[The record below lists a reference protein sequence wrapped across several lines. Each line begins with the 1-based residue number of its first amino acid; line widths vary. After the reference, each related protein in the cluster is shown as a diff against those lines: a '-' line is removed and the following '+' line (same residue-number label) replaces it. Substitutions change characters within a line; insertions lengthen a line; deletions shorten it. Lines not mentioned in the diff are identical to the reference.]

1 LNSTSTITK
10 RFDQWLR
17 VYGGQIFDDTQI
29 DIYEKAVMEKYT
41 DQFGDMVGEPFVM
54 TTCKVIEQRLGS
66 RRKRSHF
73 GDDGSNGEPIRRLRH
88 RDSTV
93 IGEEEEDRFLG
104 TKGSNRRSN
113 RLGIRKEVKQQQRKL
128 QACPLSPSIGTGDIK
143 ILVLTFTMTYESRYG
158 IEVENYPNEF
168 KTYINSN
175 LPAVTEDMQCKFL
188 PVEEAQSVF
197 LYEETTPTL
206 KPTPLKPT
214 PVPTVSPMITTS
226 LPTSQQPSMS
236 PSTLISPPSP
246 LTKQPTSGG
255 DGELTDRTSFIVGLA
270 AGLGGAT
277 IVVILLICYMKRKNE
292 RKNPRS
298 GHGGGGH
305 EAIEVISADSPVAA
319 SAMRESGNTFIRK
332 VSESGGVDTS
342 VVVMGGGA
350 SDSIFSKDPTI
361 MSNPSMVSGGG
372 SGSFSSDSDNE
383 NNLRSLQDEFDRHK
397 NQNKELLKGLESAG
411 DAEKMMC
418 MAMTRALMEEDEDNM
433 DKNQWGIGRQGKG
446 WMDDAESIE
455 ANALCETT
463 DWLRKNERSSADE
476 RYDYVYFLAH
486 TSPTSCQVVFLTF
499 VILLHF
505 SRNAFFQQI
514 LNRMVYTVRQG
525 LNPSDGTL
533 AIHSCAAMLGLQLE
547 TDLPNNVILVTG
559 LLKTKDTTQ
568 GRKYLVEAFEQFG
581 AIESAAI
588 ASSNK
593 GFGFVRFVH
602 PRSVQRA
609 LEQYHNSE
617 IEVQDVSVMI
627 RPLKS

>member
-1 LNSTSTITK
+1 
-10 RFDQWLR
+10 
-17 VYGGQIFDDTQI
+17 
-29 DIYEKAVMEKYT
+29 MEKYT
-41 DQFGDMVGEPFVM
+41 DQFGDMVGEPFVV
-54 TTCKVIEQRLGS
+54 TICKVIEQRLGS
-66 RRKRSHF
+66 RRKRNHI
-73 GDDGSNGEPIRRLRH
+73 GDDYSNGEPIRRLRH
-88 RDSTV
+88 RDSPV
-93 IGEEEEDRFLG
+93 VGEEEEEEEDRFLG

-113 RLGIRKEVKQQQRKL
+113 RLGSRKGVVKQQQRKL

-168 KTYINSN
+168 KTFINSN

-206 KPTPLKPT
+206 KPTPL
-214 PVPTVSPMITTS
+214 PTVSPMITTS

-236 PSTLISPPSP
+236 PSTPISPPSP

-292 RKNPRS
+292 RKNSRS

-305 EAIEVISADSPVAA
+305 DEAIEVISADSPVAA

>member
-1 LNSTSTITK
+1 
-10 RFDQWLR
+10 
-17 VYGGQIFDDTQI
+17 
-29 DIYEKAVMEKYT
+29 
-41 DQFGDMVGEPFVM
+41 
-54 TTCKVIEQRLGS
+54 
-66 RRKRSHF
+66 
-73 GDDGSNGEPIRRLRH
+73 
-88 RDSTV
+88 
-93 IGEEEEDRFLG
+93 
-104 TKGSNRRSN
+104 
-113 RLGIRKEVKQQQRKL
+113 
-128 QACPLSPSIGTGDIK
+128 
-143 ILVLTFTMTYESRYG
+143 
-158 IEVENYPNEF
+158 
-168 KTYINSN
+168 
-175 LPAVTEDMQCKFL
+175 
-188 PVEEAQSVF
+188 
-197 LYEETTPTL
+197 
-206 KPTPLKPT
+206 
-214 PVPTVSPMITTS
+214 
-226 LPTSQQPSMS
+226 
-236 PSTLISPPSP
+236 

-476 RYDYVYFLAH
+476 R
-486 TSPTSCQVVFLTF
+486 
-499 VILLHF
+499 
-505 SRNAFFQQI
+505 NAFFQQI

>member
-1 LNSTSTITK
+1 
-10 RFDQWLR
+10 
-17 VYGGQIFDDTQI
+17 
-29 DIYEKAVMEKYT
+29 MEKYT
-41 DQFGDMVGEPFVM
+41 DQFGDKVGEPFVM

-66 RRKRSHF
+66 RRKRNHF
-73 GDDGSNGEPIRRLRH
+73 GGDGSDEEPIRRLRH

-93 IGEEEEDRFLG
+93 IGDEEEEEEEEEEDQIFG
-104 TKGSNRRSN
+104 RSN
-113 RLGIRKEVKQQQRKL
+113 RLGSRKEVKQQQRKL

-188 PVEEAQSVF
+188 PVEEAQFVL
-197 LYEETTPTL
+197 LYEDTTPT
-206 KPTPLKPT
+206 LKPT

-226 LPTSQQPSMS
+226 SPTSRQPSMS
-236 PSTLISPPSP
+236 PSIPISPPSP
-246 LTKQPTSGG
+246 LTKQPTSGGG

-277 IVVILLICYMKRKNE
+277 IVVILLICYMKRKND
-292 RKNPRS
+292 RKNSRS

-305 EAIEVISADSPVAA
+305 DEAIEVISADSPVAA

-332 VSESGGVDTS
+332 VSDNGGVDTS

-350 SDSIFSKDPTI
+350 SDSILSKDPTI

-372 SGSFSSDSDNE
+372 SGSFSSDSDHE

-463 DWLRKNERSSADE
+463 DWLRKNERSSADK
-476 RYDYVYFLAH
+476 RYVYGHFFAH
-486 TSPTSCQVVFLTF
+486 TSLTSCQVVCLTF
-499 VILLHF
+499 VLLLHF

-547 TDLPNNVILVTG
+547 NDLPNNVILVTG

-568 GRKYLVEAFEQFG
+568 GRKYLVEAFEPFG